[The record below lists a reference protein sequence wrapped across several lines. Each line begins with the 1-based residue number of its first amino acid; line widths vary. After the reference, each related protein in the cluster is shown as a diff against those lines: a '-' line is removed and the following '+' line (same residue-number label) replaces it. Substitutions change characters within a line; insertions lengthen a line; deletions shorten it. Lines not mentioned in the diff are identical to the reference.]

1 MTKQSTPTLFDYDL
15 KDFSYVNVENLNE
28 NEAVEELKRLAR
40 IIAEHRRYYEE
51 AHPIITDQEFD
62 ELFRR
67 NEKIEAIFPH
77 LKRSDSPSDKVG
89 RELASEVKS
98 AFNKITHKLP
108 MLSLANAFDE
118 SDLQEFLIKIRRFLG
133 LADSE
138 EVACLCEP
146 KIDGLSFSATY
157 EHGQYITGATRGD
170 GEVGEDITA
179 NLASVLHF
187 PKALEGDEIPASIE
201 IRGEVYMD
209 KGDFTALNMAREAAG
224 EPLFANPRNAAAGS
238 LRQLDASITASR
250 RLRYFVYGIGENNGL
265 EIDSQKGLMDWFN
278 RAGFITNPLTRLA
291 EHAQDIMDRYED
303 LGEKRPNLAYDIDG
317 MVVKVNRA
325 DWQERLGAVQRSP
338 RWAIAFKF
346 PAEQVETIVEAIDIQ
361 VGRTGALTPV
371 ARLTPVTVGGVVV
384 SNATLH
390 NEDEIARKDVRIG
403 DTVVVQR
410 AGDVIPQVV
419 SVNLARRPE
428 GTSAFTAMTTCPVC
442 GSPAEREEGEAV
454 RRCTGGLVCEA
465 QQIERLKHFVSRGAF
480 DIEGLGTK
488 QIEAFWNW
496 GMLRNADDIFTLEVR
511 DEASLTKIR
520 NRDGWGE
527 KSVRKLFEAIDKA
540 KTIPL
545 KRFIYALGIRHIGE
559 GNAELLAR
567 HYGNVQAWEHAMI
580 EAGQDSTS
588 HAYVQLMSIDGIG
601 GKVAH
606 ALLEFFRNDA
616 QKTLFDT
623 LLTHISVEDAPR
635 PIATSAVSGKTV
647 VFTGSLQRM
656 SRDEAKAQATS
667 LGAKVAGSV
676 SSKTDYVVA
685 GADAGSKLKKAT
697 ELGVQVLSED
707 AWLALITY

>member
-1 MTKQSTPTLFDYDL
+1 MMMHPNLSLFTDEIPVDA
-15 KDFSYVNVENLNE
+15 LNIHD
-28 NEAVEELKRLAR
+28 ARADVARLANEMR
-40 IIAEHRRYYEE
+40 RHDVAYYTQNAPLISDAEYDKLRQRLE
-51 AHPIITDQEFD
+51 A
-62 ELFRR
+62 
-67 NEKIEAIFPH
+67 IEARYPE
-77 LKRSDSPSDKVG
+77 LVSAESPTQKVG
-89 RELASEVKS
+89 AKAAEG
-98 AFNKITHKLP
+98 FGKITHSVP

-118 SDLQEFLIKIRRFLG
+118 SDLQEFLSKIRRFLG
-133 LADSE
+133 LAESE
-138 EVACLCEP
+138 DVACLCEP

-187 PKALEGDEIPASIE
+187 PKALEGDVIPERIE
-201 IRGEVYMD
+201 SRGEVYMD

-250 RLRYFVYGIGENNGL
+250 RLRYFVYGIGDNNGL
-265 EIDSQKGLMDWFN
+265 SLESQKGLMDWFN

-442 GSPAEREEGEAV
+442 GSPAEREESEAV

-527 KSVRKLFEAIDKA
+527 KSASKLFEAIDNA

-567 HYGNVQAWEHAMI
+567 HYGNVKAWELAMI
-580 EAGQDSTS
+580 EAGQDNTS
-588 HAYVQLMSIDGIG
+588 HAYTQLMSIDGIG

-606 ALLEFFRNDA
+606 ALLEFFRNEA

-623 LLTHISVEDAPR
+623 LLTHISVEDAPK
-635 PIATSAVSGKTV
+635 PVATSAVSGKTV

-676 SSKTDYVVA
+676 SAKTDYVVA

-707 AWLALITY
+707 AWLALITH